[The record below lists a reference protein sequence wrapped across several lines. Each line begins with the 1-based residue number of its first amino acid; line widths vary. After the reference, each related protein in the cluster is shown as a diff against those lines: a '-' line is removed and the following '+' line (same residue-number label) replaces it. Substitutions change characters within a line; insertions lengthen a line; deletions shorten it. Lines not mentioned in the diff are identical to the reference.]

1 MNRSASLMALALYVA
16 LFFLLFPW
24 YQHVLDIDAI
34 SYLHVA
40 ERYASGDWQ
49 TALNGYW
56 SPLFSWILVPLV
68 HVNIDL
74 VVGAKYVNALIGLL
88 TLVSCFRL
96 FARFPLTPTFQRVY
110 PFALVGMVL
119 SFVFYELCADLL
131 QLWLLILYLDVVIRP
146 NWIRRKKSVITAAVL
161 AALGYYAKA
170 YTFPFFMVHFPIA
183 IWLELRR
190 PTIRVAWLEGR
201 STWFLGMV
209 VFLLLTMPYVAAI
222 SSKYG
227 SFRIN
232 NAGKLNTSWFLSPG
246 LSDQRK
252 LVAEPPYTDA
262 TSYWDDPTYAQ
273 EKFVGPFTSMHFFAV
288 QVKWWISNVLKFAG
302 LLNQISVFAFLILL
316 GFGFWLYR
324 TPKLPP
330 SAWQLG
336 WMLSL
341 YPAGYLLIFI
351 EWRYIWIIPVLLL
364 LLAGIL
370 LYDCLQSGWLH
381 KVAVLILTLILPIS
395 LLVQPM
401 QELQDL
407 RYNNRDT
414 YALADAFKARGIKG
428 KFLLNYQSF
437 PPYGKTVVLCYLTGS
452 QLYGPAVL
460 DYTIDEF
467 RSMVEKHAIDYY
479 LFYYQFP
486 SEREAF
492 LSSPHARMGTR
503 VYDDI
508 HPGVIVVSFQ
518 N

>member
-1 MNRSASLMALALYVA
+1 
-16 LFFLLFPW
+16 
-24 YQHVLDIDAI
+24 
-34 SYLHVA
+34 
-40 ERYASGDWQ
+40 
-49 TALNGYW
+49 
-56 SPLFSWILVPLV
+56 
-68 HVNIDL
+68 
-74 VVGAKYVNALIGLL
+74 
-88 TLVSCFRL
+88 
-96 FARFPLTPTFQRVY
+96 
-110 PFALVGMVL
+110 
-119 SFVFYELCADLL
+119 
-131 QLWLLILYLDVVIRP
+131 
-146 NWIRRKKSVITAAVL
+146 
-161 AALGYYAKA
+161 
-170 YTFPFFMVHFPIA
+170 
-183 IWLELRR
+183 
-190 PTIRVAWLEGR
+190 
-201 STWFLGMV
+201 
-209 VFLLLTMPYVAAI
+209 MPYVAAI